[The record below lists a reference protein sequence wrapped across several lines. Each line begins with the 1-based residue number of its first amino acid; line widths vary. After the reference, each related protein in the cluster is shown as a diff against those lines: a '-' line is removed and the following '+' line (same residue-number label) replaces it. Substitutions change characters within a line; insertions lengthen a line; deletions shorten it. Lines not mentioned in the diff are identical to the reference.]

1 MEHAHS
7 AVATHVKQGNKSS
20 KRCLGLRCIV
30 LAYILDK
37 ASGVFSVSS
46 FILLYKIYDIC
57 SSSSFPT
64 GAPGGVG
71 NGFGGHGGGGFHS
84 HHHPHHYVD
93 PFKLFESVFAGKD
106 PFDFHRQFHHSAS
119 VDPFASFFQVSPA
132 DITGILMPCT
142 VVKLG
147 IPKFW
152 GISLPHF
159 LCTQFNESL
168 IEPHS
173 KQSPKFQKKK
183 RIAGQ
188 NA

>member
-1 MEHAHS
+1 MKAKRQTYLLQLS
-7 AVATHVKQGNKSS
+7 RVIKVS
-20 KRCLGLRCIV
+20 KGV
-30 LAYILDK
+30 WVYA
-37 ASGVFSVSS
+37 ASFWLKFWAMPQEYFPLVSVSS

-132 DITGILMPCT
+132 DITGMPCT

-159 LCTQFNESL
+159 LCTQFDESL

-173 KQSPKFQKKK
+173 K
-183 RIAGQ
+183 
-188 NA
+188 

>member
-1 MEHAHS
+1 MFRSTLHRFGLHS
-7 AVATHVKQGNKSS
+7 GQS
-20 KRCLGLRCIV
+20 LRSI
-30 LAYILDK
+30 
-37 ASGVFSVSS
+37 FRFS

-132 DITGILMPCT
+132 DITGMPCT

-147 IPKFW
+147 IPNF
-152 GISLPHF
+152 GGFPCHIFCVHSLMRVS
-159 LCTQFNESL
+159 LNRTQN
-168 IEPHS
+168 
-173 KQSPKFQKKK
+173 SPQNFKRKKE
-183 RIAGQ
+183 
-188 NA
+188 